1 MDEPE
6 LVESTDG
13 WDLFRVEVDGQS
25 AAFML
30 PAIQDE
36 WPTELKNA
44 VSLRR
49 ESALSGRCK
58 CGATR
63 RIDAVQD
70 QVVLEHQSWCRAGD
84 QRLAAIAKRNG
95 FRLG

>member
-1 MDEPE
+1 M
-6 LVESTDG
+6 
-13 WDLFRVEVDGQS
+13 FRVEVDGQS

-30 PAIQDE
+30 PAIREE
-36 WPTELKNA
+36 WPAELKNA

-63 RIDAVQD
+63 KILAAED
-70 QVVLEHQSWCRAGD
+70 QIVLEHQSWCRAGD
-84 QRLAAIAKRNG
+84 ERLAAIAKRNG